1 MNSLVEKTKK
11 FLKDIVEHPENY
23 RYLLGVS
30 GGPDSMAMGKIF
42 QELGFNLG
50 IAHCNLMTCTTP
62 STARSTGATPPASLP
77 PSRRDWS
84 FCLRSIGSWS

>member
-1 MNSLVEKTKK
+1 MNTLSQRTKK
-11 FLKDIVEHPENY
+11 YLEHVFWHPENY

-50 IAHCNLMTCTTP
+50 IAHCNFLLRKAEAQEETEFVRSWANQNNFP
-62 STARSTGATPPASLP
+62 LFINYFETAQYA
-77 PSRRDWS
+77 
-84 FCLRSIGSWS
+84 